1 MWSQFFCGA
10 NFFVHRKFK
19 ADKIQNDPKCKEFM
33 EKVGYIRLVDEKS
46 MQSDDISVFHEWRN
60 SPKIFSNSTTTIEA
74 NDETNEV

>member
-1 MWSQFFCGA
+1 
-10 NFFVHRKFK
+10 
-19 ADKIQNDPKCKEFM
+19 M
-33 EKVGYIRLVDEKS
+33 EKVGYMRLADEKS

>member
-1 MWSQFFCGA
+1 MDPIFFCGA

-60 SPKIFSNSTTTIEA
+60 SPKIFSNSTTIEA